1 MIHPS
6 HKTKRKGIP
15 TMSRFV
21 SAAFCALF
29 VFSMNSAAANA
40 AYNAAAGKT
49 TYDASCVT
57 CHKTGMMGAPKTGD
71 KTAWAP
77 RIAKGEKVLVNNSIK
92 GFTGKTGTMMAKGGN
107 LKLTDAQVGDAVAY
121 MVQQSK

>member
-1 MIHPS
+1 
-6 HKTKRKGIP
+6 
-15 TMSRFV
+15 MSRFV